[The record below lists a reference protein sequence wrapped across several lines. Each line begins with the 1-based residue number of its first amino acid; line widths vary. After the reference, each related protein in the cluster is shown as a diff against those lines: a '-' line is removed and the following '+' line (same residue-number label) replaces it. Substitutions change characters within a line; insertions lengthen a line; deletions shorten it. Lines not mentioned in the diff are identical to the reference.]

1 MLIWKEG
8 SSVCGEL
15 LAESRQGV
23 GWSNERWVLL
33 QAVEVPNKLSKL
45 FLTDE
50 ALRAHAVSITL
61 GMDTSKLPP
70 IGSRLDEPTYRAA
83 ARA

>member
-1 MLIWKEG
+1 MIWRKD
-8 SSVCGEL
+8 SSACGEL

-50 ALRAHAVSITL
+50 TLRAHAVSITL

-70 IGSRLDEPTYRAA
+70 IGSRLDKPTYRAA